1 MNKNQ
6 LTNLIGRNI
15 CKYRE
20 KSGMTQAQLAEKIG
34 VGTPYI
40 SRIERGEKSM
50 KIYTLYSLAEALNI
64 SCDALLYPESAS
76 SHINNIVQL
85 LEDCPTAYL
94 AGIEVLIRTCKDH
107 FLGL

>member
-50 KIYTLYSLAEALNI
+50 KIYTLL
-64 SCDALLYPESAS
+64 
-76 SHINNIVQL
+76 
-85 LEDCPTAYL
+85 
-94 AGIEVLIRTCKDH
+94 
-107 FLGL
+107 